1 MFDHQA
7 SELLASTTE
16 DVKRLSRENREL
28 WNILRSHGLTK
39 ICPLCKGDPYDPD
52 TNGICHQCEGGAI
65 VVSENNV
72 QERAIEVMKR
82 YGCYVVPRYEF
93 SSKRIESTPHWIV
106 RTRDGYDMPLSWS
119 LERADRGVFDSPEA
133 ALIAAGEYLDSQ
145 HKPSEAVRLIQGYLL
160 AILDREETT

>member
-7 SELLASTTE
+7 RELLASATE

-82 YGCYVVPRYEF
+82 CGCYVVPMEF
-93 SSKRIESTPHWIV
+93 GDGSFRWLL
-106 RTRDGYDMPLSWS
+106 RTRDACDFPIGWKMTHGDMYGAFPT
-119 LERADRGVFDSPEA
+119 PEA
-133 ALIAAGEYLDSQ
+133 ALLAAGEYLDSQ
-145 HKPSEAVRLIQGYLL
+145 QGK
-160 AILDREETT
+160 DGGE